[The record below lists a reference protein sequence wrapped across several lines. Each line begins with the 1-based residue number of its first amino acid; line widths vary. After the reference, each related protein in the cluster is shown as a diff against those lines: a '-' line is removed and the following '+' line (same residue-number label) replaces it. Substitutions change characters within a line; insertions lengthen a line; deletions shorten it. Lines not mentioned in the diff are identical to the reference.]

1 MWISICGQT
10 SLTTEHDLKLRLEDA
25 FVRPVFGHGRGSG
38 ATVEVGVRIV
48 ELPLDV
54 GIEIPV
60 DAQRKLSRGLRG
72 HVRTG
77 ESELELPG
85 VGCDVADPG
94 RHFPRAPSPV
104 SRVERAI
111 WLDPTV
117 GRIFTRE
124 RVRRLRHI

>member
-25 FVRPVFGHGRGSG
+25 FVRPVLRHRRRSG

-48 ELPLDV
+48 ELPLDI

-60 DAQRKLSRGLRG
+60 DAQRKLGRGLRG

-85 VGCDVADPG
+85 VGCHVADPG
-94 RHFPRAPSPV
+94 RDLPCAPPSV
-104 SRVERAI
+104 ARVERTI
-111 WLDPTV
+111 
-117 GRIFTRE
+117 
-124 RVRRLRHI
+124 